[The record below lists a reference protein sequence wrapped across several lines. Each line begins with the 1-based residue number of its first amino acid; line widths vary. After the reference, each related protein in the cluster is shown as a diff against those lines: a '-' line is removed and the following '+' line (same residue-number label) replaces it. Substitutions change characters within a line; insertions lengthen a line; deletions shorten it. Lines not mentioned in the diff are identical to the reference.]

1 MLLSA
6 NGGGKTTRGAMVW
19 AISLIASHPGDAL
32 LISDGKD
39 GELSAQ
45 LVPMLAKMGVKVAV
59 IDDMRVRPELA
70 EHRIALNSF
79 GATAL
84 ARAEHEGNV
93 IYASESI
100 THALIPE
107 PKDDAKNKYFRAWP
121 RSLVE
126 FAHLVMLSRKPETAT
141 PGAAALMLSDP
152 DLLITYAE
160 IEARDEG
167 GSPFLRA
174 LARNILGMQ
183 GHEHW
188 PQHLEEAQRSLRTYA
203 PGARLHE
210 AGNGATL
217 NHADLIRQGYVTF
230 LVGPQAYMDR
240 LGSYYALHI
249 QSFFQALYGGAGK
262 LRLIADEFSNTPLS
276 TLAQSETTIRAYGGE
291 VHKIAQ
297 SRSEIIRKF
306 GEQENRTLEENAIVK
321 QFFGFSSFDEAE
333 RVSKAM
339 GEQHAVASSLGSDG
353 DGMKTNTNLSLIKQR
368 WMSAAE
374 LMAMP
379 QDQQLIHIKGVGFV
393 MARTVSQSQLSPYC
407 DLLADNPLE
416 GGRLPS
422 DPLIK
427 LPLPE
432 AQT

>member
-19 AISLIASHPGDAL
+19 AISLIASYPGDGL
-32 LISDGKD
+32 LISDAKD

-45 LVPMLAKMGVKVAV
+45 LVPMLAELDIKVAV
-59 IDDMRVRPELA
+59 IDDMGVRPELA
-70 EHRIALNSF
+70 EYRIALNSF

-84 ARAEHEGNV
+84 AKAEHEGNV
-93 IYASESI
+93 VYASESI
-100 THALIPE
+100 THALVPE

-121 RSLVE
+121 RNLIE
-126 FAHLVMLSRKPETAT
+126 FAHLVMLNRRPEAAT
-141 PGAAALMLSDP
+141 PGAAALMLSDA
-152 DLLITYAE
+152 DMMITYAQ
-160 IEARDEG
+160 IEAEDEE

-174 LARNILGMQ
+174 LARNIQGMQ

-188 PQHLEEAQRSLRTYA
+188 PQHMEEAQRSLRAFA

-217 NHADLIRQGYVTF
+217 SHADLIRQGYVVL

-306 GEQENRTLEENAIVK
+306 GEQETRTLEENAIVK
-321 QFFGFSSFDEAE
+321 QWFGFSSFEEAE

-353 DGMKTNTNLSLIKQR
+353 DGIKANTNLSLIKQR
-368 WMSAAE
+368 HMSPAE

-379 QDQQLIHIKGVGFV
+379 HDQQLIHIKGVGFIL
-393 MARTVSQSQLSPYC
+393 ARTIAQNQLSPYC
-407 DLLADNPLE
+407 DLLADNLLE
-416 GGRLPS
+416 GGRLPAN
-422 DPLIK
+422 PLIK

-432 AQT
+432 VQT

>member
-19 AISLIASHPGDAL
+19 AISLIASYPRDAL
-32 LISDGKD
+32 LISDAKD

-59 IDDMRVRPELA
+59 IDDMGVRPELA
-70 EHRIALNSF
+70 AYRTGLNPF

-84 ARAEHEGNV
+84 AKAEHEGNV
-93 IYASESI
+93 VYASESI
-100 THALIPE
+100 THALIAE
-107 PKDDAKNKYFRAWP
+107 PKDNAKDKYWRAWP
-121 RSLVE
+121 RNLVE
-126 FAHLVMLSRKPETAT
+126 FSHLVMLNRQPDAAT

-152 DLLITYAE
+152 DMLTSFAQ
-160 IEARDEG
+160 IESEEG
-167 GSPFLRA
+167 APFLKSA
-174 LARNILGMQ
+174 ANAILGMQ

-188 PQHLEEAQRSLRTYA
+188 PQHLEEAQRSLRSFA

-217 NHADLIRQGYVTF
+217 SHADLIRQGYVVF

-297 SRSEIIRKF
+297 SRSEIVRKF
-306 GEQENRTLEENAIVK
+306 GEHASRTLEENAIVK
-321 QFFGFSSFDEAE
+321 QWFGFSSFEEAE

-339 GEQHAVASSLGSDG
+339 GEQHAVASTLGSDG

-379 QDQQLIHIKGVGFV
+379 RDQQLIHIKSVGFV
-393 MARTVSQSQLSPYC
+393 LARTIAQNQLSPYC
-407 DLLADNPLE
+407 DLLADNTLE

-422 DPLIK
+422 DPLVN

-432 AQT
+432 VLP